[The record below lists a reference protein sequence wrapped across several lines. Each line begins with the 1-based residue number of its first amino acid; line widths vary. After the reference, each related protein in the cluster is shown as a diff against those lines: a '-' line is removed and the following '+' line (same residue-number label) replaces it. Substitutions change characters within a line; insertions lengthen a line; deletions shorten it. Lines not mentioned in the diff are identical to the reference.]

1 MTLPNIFTIDFLKAL
16 TVRNYQQKAGTSVYK
31 NVAVDFFFLLLK
43 VQIYVHLTRP
53 TMVLTLTKI

>member
-16 TVRNYQQKAGTSVYK
+16 TVRNYQQKAGTLVYK
-31 NVAVDFFFLLLK
+31 NVDFFFLLLK

-53 TMVLTLTKI
+53 TMVLDSKI